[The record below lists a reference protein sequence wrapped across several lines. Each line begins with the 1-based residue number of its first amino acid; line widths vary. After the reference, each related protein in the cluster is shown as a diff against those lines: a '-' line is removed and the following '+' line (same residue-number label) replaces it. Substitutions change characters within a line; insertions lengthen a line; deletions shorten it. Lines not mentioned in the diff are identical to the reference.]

1 LAGFG
6 VTTEAI
12 LTNATVFQSSALGA
26 HNVKIVSH
34 LIGNGYRMD
43 AWDIRERDIDL
54 LLIEEFYASPPFR
67 QHFWRLQL
75 WSRDDGLA

>member
-1 LAGFG
+1 M
-6 VTTEAI
+6 
-12 LTNATVFQSSALGA
+12 
-26 HNVKIVSH
+26 KIVSH